1 MTPLRILLFSPR
13 AAETERL
20 LLADSRYYV
29 LDAVD
34 RECDV
39 LARLLKEAPDIALLD
54 DQLPGM
60 NALHVFRRLKNTCA
74 APPYTI
80 YLGENTA
87 EGLSLGADAAAK
99 PFAEAKDILPLF
111 DAACTSPLPG
121 LARETATLAA
131 AWARDMLHSLS
142 FPAHLKGTGYLLY
155 SLPLIA
161 CSPSPGRLLG
171 KPLYSLIAQHFAT
184 TPAAAERAMRTAI
197 EATWLSGNLSS
208 IAVLFGY
215 TVSPEKGK
223 PTNNECL
230 AMLARHVHAKTQ
242 TALLSSQ

>member
-34 RECDV
+34 RESDV
-39 LARLLKEAPDIALLD
+39 FARLLKDAPDIALLD
-54 DQLPGM
+54 DQLPGL

-74 APPYTI
+74 APPRTVYI
-80 YLGENTA
+80 GENAA
-87 EGLSLGADAAAK
+87 EALALGADAAAE
-99 PFAEAKDILPLF
+99 PIAGAKDILVLLD
-111 DAACTSPLPG
+111 DASLSPLPG
-121 LARETATLAA
+121 LARETASLAA
-131 AWARDMLHSLS
+131 AQARDMLQSLS

-155 SLPLIA
+155 SLPMLA
-161 CSPSPGRLLG
+161 CNPSPSRLLG
-171 KPLYSLIAQHFAT
+171 KPLYSLIARQFAT
-184 TPAAAERAMRTAI
+184 TPAAAERALRTAI
-197 EATWLSGNLSS
+197 EATWLSGNLSA
-208 IAVLFGY
+208 IAALFGY

-242 TALLSSQ
+242 NALFSSP